1 MKAVVILSGGLD
13 STILTYKISHEL
25 GAENINAL
33 SFNYGQRQIKEL
45 EKAAITCQKLG
56 ILHRIIDLSVLGHIA
71 APMSANIAGSQV
83 NMPTVKEI
91 IGDPQPVTYVPNR
104 NAILLMLAASF
115 AEVVGAEQ
123 VYIGLQ
129 CHDIYSY
136 WDTTPQFFEAM
147 NNVLLYNRQ
156 HAIEILAPFV
166 RMSKADEIKLGVQ
179 LGVPFEDTLTCY
191 NPDNEGH
198 ACGICPSCAER
209 IANFKLVGIIDPAPY
224 QIEIDWNK

>member
-198 ACGICPSCAER
+198 GHMSIMCRAHCK
-209 IANFKLVGIIDPAPY
+209 F
-224 QIEIDWNK
+224 